1 VVKKSRCSRQGDT
14 ITDALPTL
22 QRRRKQIGSLNYLQ
36 DQEKRRYKRRKNVA
50 QKLGSV
56 LHETGKP
63 TRNKTKQ
70 TMRQTADSEEKPRT
84 EKEPGEKCS
93 RTKDTKQKIRKQI
106 YKKLRFVTG
115 TSL

>member
-50 QKLGSV
+50 QKLGSI

-70 TMRQTADSEEKPRT
+70 TMRQTADSPERGKAT
-84 EKEPGEKCS
+84 N
-93 RTKDTKQKIRKQI
+93 RKRAGR
-106 YKKLRFVTG
+106 KML
-115 TSL
+115 

>member
-22 QRRRKQIGSLNYLQ
+22 QRTRKQIDSLNYLQ

-50 QKLGSV
+50 QKFGSV

-63 TRNKTKQ
+63 TQNKTKQ
-70 TMRQTADSEEKPRT
+70 TMRQPADSPERGKATNRKT
-84 EKEPGEKCS
+84 KKPGEKCS
-93 RTKDTKQKIRKQI
+93 KTKDTNQKIRNK
-106 YKKLRFVTG
+106 
-115 TSL
+115 

>member
-22 QRRRKQIGSLNYLQ
+22 QRRRKQIDSLNYLQ

-63 TRNKTKQ
+63 TQNKTKQ
-70 TMRQTADSEEKPRT
+70 TVRQTAYSPERGKAT
-84 EKEPGEKCS
+84 N
-93 RTKDTKQKIRKQI
+93 RKRAGR
-106 YKKLRFVTG
+106 KML
-115 TSL
+115 